1 MGWRLLFNGIKPIT
15 TTETDVMSAE
25 PNSDKD
31 QNSPPLDYVILVALT
46 ISTVALSTDVMLPA
60 LGMVGEAFALSNIND
75 TQYVVSVFFVGFA
88 LGQLVVGPLS
98 DSLGRRPLVLW
109 GYGLFLV
116 GCALS
121 IFASTWSVM
130 LIGRFLQGLGA
141 AAPRIVTVAMVR
153 DDYKGRMM
161 AKIMSVVM
169 AVFIIV
175 PALAPALGQGLI
187 YFGGWRMAFV
197 GLVLVALP
205 TAIWFM
211 LRMPETLPQDRRL
224 PFSISTIAHGL
235 GVIFRTRVTMGY
247 TIAGGLL
254 FGLFLGYL
262 STAQQI
268 FQTSFNKGDWFALY
282 FGMAALSIG
291 SASFLNS
298 RMVMMLG
305 MRRLSHGAVTLF
317 TVTSTSFL
325 ALMWLSLGGVPPF
338 FAFMIWLLVSFFFIG
353 IMFGNVMALA
363 MEPLGKFAGLGS
375 AFIGAA
381 STAISLPFGWVIS
394 DRYDGTVYP
403 LVTGFALLGAASLVV
418 MLWTDHANN
427 DQNNTIETEQS

>member
-1 MGWRLLFNGIKPIT
+1 MPTQQDPK
-15 TTETDVMSAE
+15 TD
-25 PNSDKD
+25 PN
-31 QNSPPLDYVILVALT
+31 NPPLDYVILVALT
-46 ISTVALSTDVMLPA
+46 ISTVALATDVMLPA
-60 LGMVGEAFALSNIND
+60 LGMVGEFFALSNIND

-98 DSLGRRPLVLW
+98 DSVGRRPMVLW
-109 GYGLFLV
+109 GYALFLV
-116 GCALS
+116 GCVLS

-153 DDYKGRMM
+153 DDYKGRIM

-175 PALAPALGQGLI
+175 PALAPALGQVLI
-187 YFGGWRMAFV
+187 YIGGWRMAFT

-211 LRMPETLPQDRRL
+211 LRMPETLPKDRRL
-224 PFSISTIAHGL
+224 PFSWPTITHGL
-235 GVIFRTRVTMGY
+235 GVIMTTRVTMGY
-247 TIAGGLL
+247 TIAGGLI

-268 FQTSFNKGDWFALY
+268 FQTSFNKGDWFAVY

-298 RMVMMLG
+298 RMVMRMG
-305 MRRLSHGAVTLF
+305 MRRLSHRAVALF
-317 TVTSTSFL
+317 TLTSASFL
-325 ALMWLSLGGVPPF
+325 ALMWFGLGGVPPF
-338 FAFMIWLLVSFFFIG
+338 WAFMLWLLVSFFFIG

-381 STAISLPFGWVIS
+381 STAISLPLGWVIS
-394 DRYDGTVYP
+394 DRYNGTVYP
-403 LVTGFALLGAASLVV
+403 LVTGFALLGAAALVV
-418 MLWTDHANN
+418 MLWTDYSNT
-427 DQNNTIETEQS
+427 DQSQNIEAGQS

>member
-15 TTETDVMSAE
+15 TTETDVMSAQT
-25 PNSDKD
+25 NSNKD
-31 QNSPPLDYVILVALT
+31 QNNPPLDYVILVALT

-60 LGMVGEAFALSNIND
+60 LGMMGEAFALSNIND

-98 DSLGRRPLVLW
+98 DTLGRRPLVLW

-116 GCALS
+116 GCVLS
-121 IFASTWSVM
+121 IFATTWSVM

-141 AAPRIVTVAMVR
+141 AAPRIVTTAMVR
-153 DDYKGRMM
+153 DEYKGRM
-161 AKIMSVVM
+161 M

-175 PALAPALGQGLI
+175 PALAPALGQALI
-187 YFGGWRMAFV
+187 YIGGWRMAFV

-211 LRMPETLPQDRRL
+211 VRMPETLPQDRRL
-224 PFSISTIAHGL
+224 PFSAATIAHGL

-298 RMVMMLG
+298 RMVMMVG

-317 TVTSTSFL
+317 TITSTGFL
-325 ALMWLSLGGVPPF
+325 ALMWLWLGGVPPF
-338 FAFMIWLLVSFFFIG
+338 FAFMLWLLVSFFFIG

-375 AFIGAA
+375 AFIGAV

-403 LVTGFALLGAASLVV
+403 LVTGFALLGAAALVV
-418 MLWTDHANN
+418 MLWTDHENN
-427 DQNNTIETEQS
+427 DQDDKLVTGQS

>member
-60 LGMVGEAFALSNIND
+60 LGMVGGAFALSNIND
-75 TQYVVSVFFVGFA
+75 TQYVVSIFFVGFA

-317 TVTSTSFL
+317 TITATSFL
-325 ALMWLSLGGVPPF
+325 ALMWFGLGGVPPF
-338 FAFMIWLLVSFFFIG
+338 WAFMIWLLVSFFFIG

-381 STAISLPFGWVIS
+381 STTISLPFGWVIS

-427 DQNNTIETEQS
+427 DQDNTIETEQS

>member
-60 LGMVGEAFALSNIND
+60 LGMVGGAFALSNIND
-75 TQYVVSVFFVGFA
+75 TQYVVSIFFVGFA

-317 TVTSTSFL
+317 TITATSFL
-325 ALMWLSLGGVPPF
+325 ALMWFGLGGVPPF
-338 FAFMIWLLVSFFFIG
+338 WAFMIWLLVSFFFIG

-427 DQNNTIETEQS
+427 DQDNTIETEQS

>member
-121 IFASTWSVM
+121 IFASTWSMM

-325 ALMWLSLGGVPPF
+325 ALMWFGLGGVPPF
-338 FAFMIWLLVSFFFIG
+338 WAFMIWLLVSFFFIG